1 MTVQEAI
8 AYIENYTWSTS
19 KMGLERTEELLAAM
33 GDPHRKLRFVHVTG
47 SNGKGSTCAMV
58 ESVLR
63 QAGYIT
69 GLYTSPHVC
78 DFNERIRVCGVPI
91 DDASLCEI
99 TEKTA
104 RFADVMEDHPSQ
116 FELVTAI
123 AMEYFLKKGCEIV
136 ILEVGMGGALDST
149 NVIPAPLVAAFTN
162 IGLEHTEYLGDSLK
176 EIATTKGGIIKRG
189 CRVVCYDGEAEA
201 TETIRTICEE
211 KQVPFVLAKTGS
223 IREMDADLDGQ
234 TFLYRDERL
243 QIPLLGSHQI
253 KNAAVALMI
262 LKTLRDE
269 GFAIT
274 KEAVAKGLKKTF
286 WPARFEVLKKD
297 PVFILDGGHNPQC
310 AKALAETIDRVLPG
324 EKIVFLTGVLA
335 DKDYEQIADLIAPYA
350 LSCVCV
356 TPENERALPA
366 ADYRDVFIKRGI
378 RAEAEDTI
386 HSGIRKAMALAGKN
400 PVIAFGSLY
409 MAGTIRK
416 ELAGE
421 ETWI

>member
-1 MTVQEAI
+1 
-8 AYIENYTWSTS
+8 
-19 KMGLERTEELLAAM
+19 MGLERTEALLAAM
-33 GDPHRKLRFVHVTG
+33 GDPQKKLRFVHVTG

-63 QAGYIT
+63 QAGYRT

-91 DDASLCEI
+91 DDEALCKI

-104 RFADVMEDHPSQ
+104 RFADAMEDHPSQ

-123 AMEYFLKKGCEIV
+123 AMEYFLQKNCEIV

-162 IGLEHTEYLGDSLK
+162 IGLEHTEYLGNSIR
-176 EIATTKGGIIKRG
+176 EIATTKGGIIKPG
-189 CRVVCYDGEAEA
+189 CRVVCYDGDVAA
-201 TETIRTICEE
+201 TETIRKICDE
-211 KQVPFVLAKTGS
+211 KQVPFVLAGKGS
-223 IREMDADLDGQ
+223 VREKGVDLDGQ
-234 TFLYRDERL
+234 TFFYRDECYR
-243 QIPLLGSHQI
+243 IPLLGSHQI
-253 KNAAVALMI
+253 RNAAVALRI
-262 LKTLRDE
+262 LETLQDT
-269 GFAIT
+269 GFRIP
-274 KEAVAKGLKKTF
+274 KEAVKKGLEKTF
-286 WPARFEVLKKD
+286 WPARFEVLKKE

-310 AKALAETIDRVLPG
+310 AKALAETIDRVLKG
-324 EKIVFLTGVLA
+324 KKVVFLTGVLA

-350 LSCVCV
+350 LRCVCV

-366 ADYRDVFIKRGI
+366 KDYRDVFLKRGI
-378 RAEAEDTI
+378 RAEAEDSI
-386 HSGIRKAMALAGKN
+386 QEGIKQAQALAEGN